1 MCKYECCI
9 DRVEFM
15 DDSEK
20 TPQSIPTSPSHRRK
34 SIRLLE
40 NRHRLTFRYQLSLS
54 GKKGRAS
61 HGLPVGHK
69 DTEGLPSLVSE
80 DKR

>member
-1 MCKYECCI
+1 MRKYECCI

-15 DDSEK
+15 DEK

-34 SIRLLE
+34 PIRLLE
-40 NRHRLTFRYQLSLS
+40 NGHNVSDIGSRSDTSFPYLER
-54 GKKGRAS
+54 KGEHPSR
-61 HGLPVGHK
+61 
-69 DTEGLPSLVSE
+69 TEGLPSSVSE